1 MIVHGAPIN
10 RRDSL
15 TRTVARSSARGPQP
29 AASQAAHATT
39 SAARYNP
46 LVMSESVSL
55 PPVAIEFECTP
66 LRSVPRLDIPLDASP
81 GYRARLERMQRA
93 VAAHGTR
100 NAYYLT
106 AGSCTFR
113 FTNDPAAGWVRF
125 GFEGTVFTDEADLRT
140 TGSDLEVRLGVE
152 TCDWLT
158 QPAVEWLT
166 VSVEH
171 AVEAEFDRY
180 IAAGDLAK
188 ARDRLA
194 REQATIDE
202 AGGYLGMNL

>member
-1 MIVHGAPIN
+1 
-10 RRDSL
+10 
-15 TRTVARSSARGPQP
+15 
-29 AASQAAHATT
+29 
-39 SAARYNP
+39 
-46 LVMSESVSL
+46 MSETAV
-55 PPVAIEFECTP
+55 PPIAITFECTP

-81 GYRARLERMQRA
+81 RYRAHLERMQRA

-106 AGSCTFR
+106 DGSCTFR
-113 FTNDPAAGWVRF
+113 FTNDPESGWVRF
-125 GFEGTVFTDEADLRT
+125 RFEGTVFTDSSDLKT
-140 TGSDLEVRLGVE
+140 TGGDLTIEIDVE

-166 VSVEH
+166 ISVKH

-188 ARDRLA
+188 ARERIA
-194 REQATIDE
+194 REQAASDE
-202 AGGYLGMNL
+202 AGGFLGMNL

>member
-1 MIVHGAPIN
+1 
-10 RRDSL
+10 
-15 TRTVARSSARGPQP
+15 
-29 AASQAAHATT
+29 
-39 SAARYNP
+39 
-46 LVMSESVSL
+46 MSEAVSL
-55 PPVAIEFECTP
+55 PPVAITFECTP
-66 LRSVPRLDIPLDASP
+66 LRSVSRLDIPLDASP

-93 VAAHGTR
+93 VTAHGTR

-106 AGSCTFR
+106 DGSCTFR

-125 GFEGTVFTDEADLRT
+125 RFEGTLFTDEADLRT
-140 TGSDLEVRLGVE
+140 TGSDLEIAIDVE

-166 VSVEH
+166 VSAKH
-171 AVEAEFDRY
+171 AVETEFDRY

-188 ARDRLA
+188 ARERLA
-194 REQATIDE
+194 REQARIDE